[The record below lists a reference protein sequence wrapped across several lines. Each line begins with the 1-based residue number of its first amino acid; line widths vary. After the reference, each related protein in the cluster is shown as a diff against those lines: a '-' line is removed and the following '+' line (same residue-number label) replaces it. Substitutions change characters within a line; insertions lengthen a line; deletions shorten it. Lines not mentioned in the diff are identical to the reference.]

1 MAKKATRI
9 KTDTYSVRYQTRDD
23 IEVAIKEVG
32 DLNRELD
39 RLAIEQNDQLAAI
52 TEKYAP
58 LINAIKEQLTPK
70 QDAIQAWCESHRDE
84 LTNNGKTKTGTFNT
98 GEVQWRQRPPSVG
111 IRGVDS
117 VLDSL
122 KMRGFTQFIRIKEEI
137 NKEAMLNEPDTAAS
151 VPGVTIKTGVEDF
164 VITPFEQEVA

>member
-1 MAKKATRI
+1 MAKKPTRI
-9 KTDTYSVRYQTRDD
+9 KTDTFAVRYQTRDEV
-23 IEVAIKEVG
+23 EVAIKEIG
-32 DLNRELD
+32 DLNRELE
-39 RLAIEQNDQLAAI
+39 RLAIEQNDKLAAI
-52 TEKYAP
+52 TEEYAP
-58 LINAIKEQLTPK
+58 LMNEVKEKLAPK
-70 QDAIQAWCESHRDE
+70 QDAVQAWCESRRDE
-84 LTNNGKTKTGTFNT
+84 LTQNGKTKTGTFNT